1 MHDTAANQEYIK
13 KGRKLSYIW
22 NSQFI
27 KRGRN
32 QIYIKKGRK
41 TFQ

>member
-1 MHDTAANQEYIK
+1 MQDTAANQEYIK

-22 NSQFI
+22 NSHFN

-41 TFQ
+41 PFE